1 MGAPMKNELKTRRD
15 FIGGLGMA
23 GAASLAAPLLGQVAG
38 ERPPRADGV
47 KVVGPRG
54 RLPISYVIDDST
66 CLVNL
71 NHFAVPQF
79 RTAFGGGN
87 NYTQKWR
94 EWPREIPDAFV
105 RKFGEWC
112 ADKGVKGKW
121 SVVPYPACV
130 GRLDRFI
137 PGWSQEELKDSIE
150 MVQQV
155 MAPNFDIH
163 PEMATHT
170 RVIDLKTGQPYP
182 QHTIQFMENWEWTR
196 GKSAEE
202 IGAYIAYAL
211 QILKNVGFKCEGQT
225 TPGGFG
231 NNALPELAQGTLL
244 ACREVF
250 GAEIPHYFRHAF
262 DRGPE
267 SVAPR
272 VEYASGLDGDDPKCV
287 VSIVCCTG
295 DWTGGWDNSEPGGA
309 DKYITEDGKGGRVPE
324 IIARGEPACLL
335 SHWTGIFYNGHET
348 GFKIFQEVHRRIQA
362 HYDHLHWMKLAELS
376 RYWAAKELT
385 KVEKSEVGLKFKA
398 PFACQDFTVEIN
410 RRLEK
415 PPTAGG
421 MQMNEVD
428 SILKLQSGGWFRDR
442 DRTVMCFQL
451 TKGSSEIQYS

>member
-1 MGAPMKNELKTRRD
+1 MKNLSGTRRD
-15 FIGGLGMA
+15 FIGGLGLAAA
-23 GAASLAAPLLGQVAG
+23 GAMAAPLIGQIAG
-38 ERPPRADGV
+38 DRPARAEGV

-94 EWPREIPDAFV
+94 DWPREIPDAFV

-130 GRLDRFI
+130 GRLDRML
-137 PGWSQEELKDSIE
+137 PGWTKEELDGSIK
-150 MVQQV
+150 MVQDV
-155 MAPNFDIH
+155 MAPNWDIH
-163 PEMATHT
+163 PECATHT
-170 RVIDLKTGQPYP
+170 RVIDLKTGQPYEDFS
-182 QHTIQFMENWEWTR
+182 TRFMENWEWTTGR
-196 GKSAEE
+196 SADE

-211 QILKNVGFKCEGQT
+211 QILKNVGFKCEGMT

-231 NNALPELAQGTLL
+231 NRALPQLAQGTLQ
-244 ACREVF
+244 AVRSVF

-262 DRGPE
+262 DRGTE

-272 VEYASGLDGDDPKCV
+272 VEYASGLDGNDPKCV
-287 VSIVCCTG
+287 VSIICCTG

-324 IIARGEPACLL
+324 IIARGEPVCLL
-335 SHWTGIFYNGHET
+335 SHWTGIFFNGQEI
-348 GFKIFQEVHRRIQA
+348 GFNIFKEVHRRIET
-362 HYDHLHWMKLAELS
+362 HYSHLHWMKLAELS

-385 KVEKSEVGLKFKA
+385 KIEKTQSGLKMKG
-398 PFACQDFTVEIN
+398 PFACQDFTVEVAK
-410 RRLEK
+410 RLEK
-415 PPTAGG
+415 PPKLNG
-421 MQMNEVD
+421 MEMREVD
-428 SILKLQSGGWFRDR
+428 SALKLQTGNWFRDGEKT
-442 DRTVMCFQL
+442 TVCIQL
-451 TKGSSEIQYS
+451 NKGETRVDWA